1 METKQPVETADK
13 TWIYVEPYLYKNA
26 DSGRYYSRF
35 GRQGFRALKTDR
47 VTVARLR
54 LADRV
59 RDHKSRIDLH
69 DAAGKGD
76 VTTEQV
82 MTLYAQA
89 TADDPSISTSTK
101 KDRGVSLLRL
111 QKTWPQL
118 AAIKPRQITIA
129 EISNWAARAAKVAAN
144 TPPGAKTRKGV
155 YSHRA
160 LQKAAGALRM
170 VLQHAVKLN
179 AIPAA
184 PEVSVFAGGKS
195 KVPVLPSRSILG
207 ALFQELQFPRNAAV
221 REAVLACG
229 GSITGKTQAELATE
243 LGISVATLKRH
254 KSGGVGNGKEAA
266 DFARL
271 LVFTGM
277 RVDEARHLAW
287 SDLDFEKS
295 RIRVRGTK
303 SETSE
308 RTVPM
313 ISECKEFLLSLERG
327 ELDEPVSRVE
337 DINRALAGAS
347 KRLKIPKL
355 THHSLRHLFATICI
369 ESGVDI
375 PTVSR
380 WLGHADGGALAMRV
394 YGHLRDEH
402 SQAAAAK
409 VRVLPITARLNPTS
423 IIGGDS

>member
-1 METKQPVETADK
+1 MKTKQAEETADK
-13 TWIYVEPYLYKNA
+13 TWVYVEPYLYKNA

-47 VTVARLR
+47 VSVARLR

-59 RDHKSRIDLH
+59 HDHKGRTQLQN
-69 DAAGKGD
+69 AAGKGD
-76 VTTEQV
+76 VTMAQV
-82 MTLYAQA
+82 MDLYTQA
-89 TADDPSISTSTK
+89 TAEDPSISASTK
-101 KDRGVSLLRL
+101 KDRSISLLRL

-118 AAIKPRQITIA
+118 GAMKPRHVTPA
-129 EISNWAARAAKVAAN
+129 DISTWAARAAKIAAKA
-144 TPPGAKTRKGV
+144 PPGAKKPKGA

-170 VLQHAVKLN
+170 VLQYAVKLN

-184 PEVSVFAGGKS
+184 PGISVFPGGKS
-195 KVPVLPSRSILG
+195 KVPVVPSRSILG
-207 ALFQELQFPRNAAV
+207 ALLREIQFPRNAAV
-221 REAVLACG
+221 RQAVLACG
-229 GSITGKTQAELATE
+229 GSIEGKTQAELAAE

-271 LVFTGM
+271 MVFTGM
-277 RVDEARHLAW
+277 RVDEARHLLW
-287 SDLDFEKS
+287 GDVDFEKG

-303 SETSE
+303 TETSE
-308 RTVPM
+308 RTVPL
-313 ISECKEFLLSLERG
+313 IPECRDFLLSLERG
-327 ELDEPVSRVE
+327 GPGERVSRVE
-337 DINRALAGAS
+337 DINRALASAS
-347 KRLKIPKL
+347 KRLKNPKL

-380 WLGHADGGALAMRV
+380 WLGHADGGALAMRI

-409 VRVLPITARLNPTS
+409 VHVLA
-423 IIGGDS
+423 

>member
-1 METKQPVETADK
+1 MKTKQTAETADK
-13 TWIYVEPYLYKNA
+13 TWVYVEPYLYKNA

-59 RDHKSRIDLH
+59 RDHKGRIDLH

-76 VTTEQV
+76 VTMEQV
-82 MTLYAQA
+82 MALYTQA
-89 TADDPSISTSTK
+89 TADDPGISASTK
-101 KDRGVSLLRL
+101 RDRGISLLRL
-111 QKTWPQL
+111 QTTWPQL
-118 AAIKPRQITIA
+118 TTMKPRQVTQA
-129 EISNWAARAAKVAAN
+129 EISNWAARAAKVSAKS
-144 TPPGAKTRKGV
+144 PPGAKTRKGA

-184 PEVSVFAGGKS
+184 PEVSVFPGGKS

-207 ALFQELQFPRNAAV
+207 ALFEEIQFPRNAAV
-221 REAVLACG
+221 RQAVLACG
-229 GSITGKTQAELATE
+229 GSAEGKTQGELATE
-243 LGISVATLKRH
+243 LGISVATFKRH

-277 RVDEARHLAW
+277 RVDEARHLTW
-287 SDLDFEKS
+287 GDVDFEKG

-313 ISECKEFLLSLERG
+313 IPECRLFLLSLERG
-327 ELDEPVSRVE
+327 ELNESVSRVE

-380 WLGHADGGALAMRV
+380 WLGHADGGALAMRI

-409 VRVLPITARLNPTS
+409 VRVLPVTAA
-423 IIGGDS
+423 

>member
-1 METKQPVETADK
+1 
-13 TWIYVEPYLYKNA
+13 
-26 DSGRYYSRF
+26 
-35 GRQGFRALKTDR
+35 
-47 VTVARLR
+47 
-54 LADRV
+54 
-59 RDHKSRIDLH
+59 
-69 DAAGKGD
+69 
-76 VTTEQV
+76 
-82 MTLYAQA
+82 
-89 TADDPSISTSTK
+89 
-101 KDRGVSLLRL
+101 
-111 QKTWPQL
+111 
-118 AAIKPRQITIA
+118 
-129 EISNWAARAAKVAAN
+129 
-144 TPPGAKTRKGV
+144 
-155 YSHRA
+155 
-160 LQKAAGALRM
+160 M
-170 VLQHAVKLN
+170 VLGYAAKLN

-184 PEVSVFAGGKS
+184 PVVSVFPGGKS
-195 KVPVLPSRSILG
+195 KVPVLPSRSIIG
-207 ALFQELQFPRNAAV
+207 ELFQELQFSRNADV
-221 REAVLACG
+221 RRAVLACG
-229 GSITGKTQAELATE
+229 GSVEGKTQAELAAE

-277 RVDEARHLAW
+277 RVDEARHLTW
-287 SDLDFEKS
+287 GDLDFEKG

-313 ISECKEFLLSLERG
+313 IPECRDFLLSLERG
-327 ELDEPVSRVE
+327 KPDERVSGVE

-369 ESGVDI
+369 ESDVDI

-380 WLGHADGGALAMRV
+380 WLGHADGGALAMRI

-409 VRVLPITARLNPTS
+409 VRVLAE
-423 IIGGDS
+423 

>member
-1 METKQPVETADK
+1 MKKRQTVETSDK
-13 TWIYVEPYLYKNA
+13 TWVYVEPYLYKNA

-47 VTVARLR
+47 ISVARLR

-59 RDHKSRIDLH
+59 KDHKERIGLF
-69 DAAGKGD
+69 DAAEKGD
-76 VTTEQV
+76 VTMDQV
-82 MTLYAQA
+82 MQLYAKA
-89 TADDPSISTSTK
+89 TADDPGISASTK
-101 KDRGVSLLRL
+101 KDRSVSMLRL

-118 AAIKPRQITIA
+118 AAMKPRHVNPVEIA
-129 EISNWAARAAKVAAN
+129 NWAARAAKIVAKA
-144 TPPGAKTRKGV
+144 PPGAKKSKGA

-184 PEVSVFAGGKS
+184 PVVSVFPGGKS
-195 KVPVLPSRSILG
+195 KVPVLPSRSIIG
-207 ALFQELQFPRNAAV
+207 ASFQELQFPRNADV
-221 REAVLACG
+221 RRAVLACG
-229 GSITGKTQAELATE
+229 GSVEGKTQAELAAE

-254 KSGGVGNGKEAA
+254 KNGGVGNGKEAA

-277 RVDEARHLAW
+277 RVDEARHLTW
-287 SDLDFEKS
+287 GDIDFENG

-313 ISECKEFLLSLERG
+313 IPECRDFLLSLERG
-327 ELDEPVSRVE
+327 EPDEPVARVE

-347 KRLKIPKL
+347 NRLKIPKL

-380 WLGHADGGALAMRV
+380 WLGHADGGALAMRI

-409 VRVLPITARLNPTS
+409 VRVLEV
-423 IIGGDS
+423 GGYGSKAC